1 MIQIIIRKLPQ
12 KTYHQLQMLAKK
24 NKTSINKTIITMIN
38 KSLGIDDTIDKARD
52 LSDVA
57 GTWSEKDFKEFII
70 NTRDFAAIDD
80 EVWK

>member
-24 NKTSINKTIITMIN
+24 NKTSINKTIITLIN
-38 KSLGIDDTIDKARD
+38 KSLGIDDTTDKARD
-52 LSDVA
+52 LIDVA
-57 GTWSEKDFKEFII
+57 GTWSEQDFKEFMS
-70 NTRDFAAIDD
+70 NTKDFAAIDD

>member
-1 MIQIIIRKLPQ
+1 
-12 KTYHQLQMLAKK
+12 
-24 NKTSINKTIITMIN
+24 MIN